1 MTINWTIFD
10 EKIKNLK
17 YPFVFI
23 YNFFNSINKL
33 DDSNASIML
42 RYIIKNNSDIFIKS
56 PFFLLLVKLEK
67 NKYHETCNVL
77 YNFYDLN
84 KRRTKKIDL
93 LKKWYAIY
101 KNKIFWKKNVDEQ
114 IVFLYNLKL
123 RIQGTFDC
131 SRGGTPFGFKIAP
144 ILKSN
149 INNSRD
155 LTIDSALERLKI
167 VYSLLGFAFF
177 KESGVPIIT
186 AEDFC
191 NLNDETMVQYTNIVY
206 QKSIHHISLIIHL
219 FEELNMINLNLNNL
233 INPSF
238 VKIEEDYNNSDVIE
252 DLTDLF

>member
-1 MTINWTIFD
+1 MTINWKIFD

-33 DDSNASIML
+33 DDTNASIML
-42 RYIIKNNSDIFIKS
+42 RYIIKNNSDIFLKS

-67 NKYHETCNVL
+67 NKYHETCNIL

-84 KRRTKKIDL
+84 KKRIKKIEL

-101 KNKIFWKKNVDEQ
+101 KNKIFWKKNVDDQ
-114 IVFLYNLKL
+114 IVFLNNLKL
-123 RIQGTFDC
+123 KIQGIFDC
-131 SRGGTPFGFKIAP
+131 SKGGTPFGFKIAP

-149 INNSRD
+149 INNGRE
-155 LTIDSALERLKI
+155 LTIESALERLKN
-167 VYSLLGFAFF
+167 VYSLFGFLFF
-177 KESGVPIIT
+177 KESGVPVIT
-186 AEDFC
+186 GEDFC
-191 NLNDETMVQYTNIVY
+191 NLNDDTMVQYINMVY
-206 QKSIHHISLIIHL
+206 QKSTHHISLIINL
-219 FEELNMINLNLNNL
+219 FEELNMINLNLHNL

-238 VKIEEDYNNSDVIE
+238 VKIEEDFNNSDIIE